1 MFSTKNVSTLA
12 TLLALA
18 MPISFLNAGQAESAT
33 IPVAPAVP
41 DMTAIYQEF
50 HEKLERYDKRIKG
63 IFNKN
68 FQERLKEKNYGA
80 IETKVD
86 SLVGISKEISN
97 LIAGFE
103 AQKLQGLRYHDD
115 LNLKHTVLQTFK
127 DMLTACEEHSKTDEG
142 RALVSTIVTLRKQIQ
157 EQELS
162 TQATQPY
169 NAQKT
174 EQQPQAIAQEKLN
187 VAASVANHFGQP
199 FHKTAPVAP
208 QPAAPASQFHFTKKH
223 WGLALIG
230 IAALVGGM
238 TVGQTKY
245 KMFTRL
251 FGRMPEKVVVPQLSW
266 WGWFFKKAIFWR

>member
-1 MFSTKNVSTLA
+1 MVSTRKTSTLA
-12 TLLALA
+12 ALLILA
-18 MPISFLNAGQAESAT
+18 MPISNLNAGLAESAT

-50 HEKLERYDKRIKG
+50 HKKLERYDQRIKG

-68 FQERLKEKNYGA
+68 CQERLKQKNYDA
-80 IETKVD
+80 IAKKVD
-86 SLVGISKEISN
+86 SLMEISKEINNS
-97 LIAGFE
+97 IAEFE
-103 AQKLQGLRYHDD
+103 AQKLQGLRYRDD

-127 DMLTACEEHSKTDEG
+127 DILTACEEHCKTNEG
-142 RALVSTIVTLRKQIQ
+142 QAIANTIVTLRKQIQ

-169 NAQKT
+169 NVSKT
-174 EQQPQAIAQEKLN
+174 DQQPQPIAQEKLN
-187 VAASVANHFGQP
+187 VAASVADRFGRP
-199 FHKTAPVAP
+199 FHKPVPVAT
-208 QPAAPASQFHFTKKH
+208 QSAAPASQFHFTKKH
-223 WGLALIG
+223 WGIALIG